1 MSTAPEIY
9 INATSQMDSEDEKRL
24 NTFLDEMAP
33 IYRFYVERSSSQ
45 LGWRLDFPSIDGI
58 VTFMRSFYSQKYI
71 LKSIPSVCNVCV
83 MGQDPMSQMLMQQNM
98 SIMAE
103 SIADNTDAGEYVM
116 NDQIREVVSK
126 INGIDEFNKRNNLYT
141 FKHVIE
147 ALLDTMSEQ
156 GLVRNKDK
164 IKETIFPTSETITH

>member
-9 INATSQMDSEDEKRL
+9 INSTSPMDEDDERKV
-24 NTFLDEMAP
+24 NAFLDEMAP

-45 LGWRLDFPSIDGI
+45 LGWRLDFPSIDGV

-71 LKSIPSVCNVCV
+71 LKTIPSVCNVCI
-83 MGQDPMSQMLMQQNM
+83 MGQDPVSQMLMQQNM
-98 SIMAE
+98 AIMAE

-116 NDQIREVVSK
+116 NDQIKEVMTK
-126 INGIDEFNKRNNLYT
+126 LNGIDEFNKRNNLYT

-147 ALLDTMSEQ
+147 ALLDTLSEQ
-156 GLVRNKDK
+156 GLVRNGEK
-164 IKETIFPTSETITH
+164 IKDTVFPKTVTVNH